1 MRLSVVVGLATCF
14 MLTACGSGPA
24 RTRSPHG
31 AMAPVSAQAAR
42 SLTILRGDGAPAA
55 WNDVVAA
62 AASADAVIVGEN
74 HGHRI
79 GLASAAALWD
89 DVLAKSPRA
98 VLAMEF
104 FERHE
109 QADLSDYLTG
119 VTDEAGLRK
128 ALKRDDSSFPPGHQ
142 AMVKSAKEAKR
153 PVIAANAPRRYVRL
167 ARTEGFERLK
177 GLTPEQ
183 QRLFAI
189 PQVIPTGRYREDFEK
204 VMNENAGIKP
214 EQLADEQFAAER
226 RASIDNT
233 FRSQSVW
240 DWTMS
245 QSVVNGMGMGT
256 PVMLVVGRFHSDH
269 SGGLVQALK
278 LQNAM
283 AKVVVVS
290 YIDAAAPQDGK
301 LSQSDLGRADFLIF
315 AGTEGN

>member
-1 MRLSVVVGLATCF
+1 MRLCLIVGVATCF
-14 MLTACGSGPA
+14 MLTACSAGPSKA
-24 RTRSPHG
+24 RNPH
-31 AMAPVSAQAAR
+31 AAAAPVSAEAAR
-42 SLTILRGDGAPAA
+42 SLTILRGDGSAA
-55 WNDVVAA
+55 TWNDVVASA
-62 AASADAVIVGEN
+62 ARADAIIVGEN
-74 HGHRI
+74 HGHRM

-89 DVLAKSPRA
+89 DVLAKSPKA

-142 AMVKSAKEAKR
+142 AMVKSAKEAGR

-167 ARTEGFERLK
+167 ARTEGFDRLK

-183 QRLFAI
+183 QRLFAV
-189 PQVIPTGRYREDFEK
+189 PQVVPTGKYREDFEK

-214 EQLADEQFAAER
+214 EQLADEKFAAER
-226 RASIDNT
+226 RATLDNT

-245 QSVVNGMGMGT
+245 QSVVNGMSMGT
-256 PVMLVVGRFHSDH
+256 PVLLVVGRFHCDH
-269 SGGLVQALK
+269 TGGLVQALK
-278 LQNAM
+278 LQNNA

-290 YIDAAAPQDGK
+290 YIDAAAPADGK
-301 LSQSDLGRADFLIF
+301 LSDADKGRADFLIF
-315 AGTEGN
+315 AGADGT